1 MNIRYSLRSLCR
13 CLEVT
18 RNRIYY
24 QPQLISKK
32 TDKMLS
38 EKVKVVFNGNYQ
50 AYGARRLQTA
60 LKKQDIHLSSLR
72 IARIMK
78 K

>member
-1 MNIRYSLRSLCR
+1 
-13 CLEVT
+13 
-18 RNRIYY
+18 
-24 QPQLISKK
+24 
-32 TDKMLS
+32 
-38 EKVKVVFNGNYQ
+38 VVFNGNYQ